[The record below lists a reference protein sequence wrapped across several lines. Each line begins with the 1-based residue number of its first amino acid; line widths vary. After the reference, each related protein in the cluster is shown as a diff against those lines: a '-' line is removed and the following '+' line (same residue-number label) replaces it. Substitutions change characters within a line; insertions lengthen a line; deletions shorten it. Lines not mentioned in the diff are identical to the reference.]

1 MQVKSLML
9 LKFLNILFCLID
21 FSFLNKFRL
30 QIMLSKNLCNQVYKI
45 ESRKFYF
52 FPSFFYNYKY
62 FILFDK
68 NFQLQLEK

>member
-1 MQVKSLML
+1 MKSLVL

-45 ESRKFYF
+45 ESRKFCF

-68 NFQLQLEK
+68 NFQL

>member
-1 MQVKSLML
+1 MQMKSLVL

-45 ESRKFYF
+45 ESRKFCLYPF
-52 FPSFFYNYKY
+52 FITN
-62 FILFDK
+62 FILFNK
-68 NFQLQLEK
+68 NFQLQLQK